1 MKQMEHSYKG
11 EEKFLVNDLKTIVS
25 KARSKAF
32 AAVNYSLV
40 ERNWRIGKRIVEEEQ
55 NGEARAEYGKH
66 IIEVASA
73 ALTEEFGKG
82 FSETNLINF
91 KKFFLLFKELEIH
104 QTVSEEFRKQVLHLL
119 PWSHYERLIRV
130 EDKKAREWYAKEAY
144 EQGWSFRTLNRNI
157 NTLYYERL
165 LMSKKKQPV
174 VNEMQDK
181 TKAYQQDKLE
191 YIKSPV
197 VLEFLGL
204 PEDTSLA
211 ESKLETAIINNL
223 EKFLM
228 EMGKGY
234 ALVARQQHIRT
245 EENDY
250 YIDLVFYNYLI
261 KSFILVDLKVNR
273 ITYQDVGQMD
283 MYLQMYDKMKKG
295 PDDNP
300 TIGIILCTET
310 DSDVA
315 RYSTLAKNDQMFA
328 AKYKLYLPD
337 KEDLRR
343 EIERQ
348 KELYL
353 MAHPEETGISVT
365 NGYAQPDSC
374 FMFAYDLEQDKLL
387 WRSADQ
393 SYNSM
398 NFVVKGDVILCGYGF
413 TAEDDYLY
421 QINRNTGEILDRLE
435 LKKMPDLLVEQDGKL
450 YVHTY
455 SYDYVIDF

>member
-1 MKQMEHSYKG
+1 MKEPSKKYNDEDNM
-11 EEKFLVNDLKTIVS
+11 LVNDLRSIVS

-40 ERNWRIGKRIVEEEQ
+40 ERNWRIGQRIVEEEQ
-55 NGEARAEYGKH
+55 NGASRAEYGKH
-66 IIEVASA
+66 VIEVASA
-73 ALTEEFGKG
+73 ALTKEFGKG
-82 FSETNLINF
+82 FSETNIMNF
-91 KKFFLLFKELEIH
+91 KKFYLKFKELTIP
-104 QTVSEEFRKQVLHLL
+104 QTLSEEFKKQKHQTLSDESSLLPQKGQTQPAQFELRLL

-130 EDKKAREWYAKEAY
+130 EDKKAREWYAKEAFN
-144 EQGWSFRTLNRNI
+144 EGWSYRTLNRNI

-165 LMSKKKQPV
+165 LMSTKKQPV
-174 VNEMQDK
+174 VDEMQDK

-353 MAHPEETGISVT
+353 MTHPEE
-365 NGYAQPDSC
+365 N
-374 FMFAYDLEQDKLL
+374 DK
-387 WRSADQ
+387 
-393 SYNSM
+393 
-398 NFVVKGDVILCGYGF
+398 
-413 TAEDDYLY
+413 E
-421 QINRNTGEILDRLE
+421 
-435 LKKMPDLLVEQDGKL
+435 
-450 YVHTY
+450 
-455 SYDYVIDF
+455 

>member
-1 MKQMEHSYKG
+1 MKQLNKKYNDEDNM
-11 EEKFLVNDLKTIVS
+11 LVNDLRSIVS

-40 ERNWRIGKRIVEEEQ
+40 ERNWRIGQRIVEQEQ
-55 NGEARAEYGKH
+55 NGASRAEYGKH
-66 IIEVASA
+66 VIEVASA
-73 ALTEEFGKG
+73 ALTKEFGKG
-82 FSETNLINF
+82 FSETNIMNF
-91 KKFFLLFKELEIH
+91 KKFYLKFKELTIP
-104 QTVSEEFRKQVLHLL
+104 QTVSEEFKKQKQQTLSDESSLLPPKGQTPSAQFELHLL

-130 EDKKAREWYAKEAY
+130 EDKKAREWYTKEAF

-165 LMSKKKQPV
+165 LMSTKKQPV
-174 VNEMQDK
+174 VDEMQDK

-353 MAHPEETGISVT
+353 MAHPEE
-365 NGYAQPDSC
+365 N
-374 FMFAYDLEQDKLL
+374 EK
-387 WRSADQ
+387 
-393 SYNSM
+393 
-398 NFVVKGDVILCGYGF
+398 
-413 TAEDDYLY
+413 E
-421 QINRNTGEILDRLE
+421 
-435 LKKMPDLLVEQDGKL
+435 
-450 YVHTY
+450 
-455 SYDYVIDF
+455 

>member
-1 MKQMEHSYKG
+1 MKQPGKKYNDEYNM
-11 EEKFLVNDLKTIVS
+11 LVNDLRSIVS

-40 ERNWRIGKRIVEEEQ
+40 ERNWRIGQRIVEQEQ
-55 NGEARAEYGKH
+55 NGASRAEYGKH
-66 IIEVASA
+66 VIEVASA
-73 ALTEEFGKG
+73 ALTKEFGKG
-82 FSETNLINF
+82 FSETNITNF
-91 KKFFLLFKELEIH
+91 KKFYLKFKELAIP
-104 QTVSEEFRKQVLHLL
+104 QTLSEEFKKQKQQTQSDESSLLPQKGQTASAQFELRLL

-130 EDKKAREWYAKEAY
+130 EDKKAREWYAKEAF

-174 VNEMQDK
+174 VNEMQDN

-353 MAHPEETGISVT
+353 MAHPEE
-365 NGYAQPDSC
+365 N
-374 FMFAYDLEQDKLL
+374 DK
-387 WRSADQ
+387 
-393 SYNSM
+393 
-398 NFVVKGDVILCGYGF
+398 
-413 TAEDDYLY
+413 E
-421 QINRNTGEILDRLE
+421 
-435 LKKMPDLLVEQDGKL
+435 
-450 YVHTY
+450 
-455 SYDYVIDF
+455 

>member
-1 MKQMEHSYKG
+1 MKQPGKKYNDEDNM
-11 EEKFLVNDLKTIVS
+11 LVNDLRSIVS

-40 ERNWRIGKRIVEEEQ
+40 ERNWRIGQRIVEQEQ
-55 NGEARAEYGKH
+55 NGASRAEYGKH
-66 IIEVASA
+66 VIEIASA

-82 FSETNLINF
+82 FSETNIMNF
-91 KKFFLLFKELEIH
+91 KKFYLKFKELTIP
-104 QTVSEEFRKQVLHLL
+104 QTLSEEFKKQKHQTLSDEFSLLPQKGQTQSAQFELRLL

-130 EDKKAREWYAKEAY
+130 EDKKAREWYAKEAF

-204 PEDTSLA
+204 PEDISLA

-283 MYLQMYDKMKKG
+283 MYLQMYDKIKKG

-353 MAHPEETGISVT
+353 MAHPEE
-365 NGYAQPDSC
+365 N
-374 FMFAYDLEQDKLL
+374 DK
-387 WRSADQ
+387 
-393 SYNSM
+393 
-398 NFVVKGDVILCGYGF
+398 
-413 TAEDDYLY
+413 E
-421 QINRNTGEILDRLE
+421 
-435 LKKMPDLLVEQDGKL
+435 
-450 YVHTY
+450 
-455 SYDYVIDF
+455 

>member
-1 MKQMEHSYKG
+1 MKQLNKKYNDEDNM
-11 EEKFLVNDLKTIVS
+11 LVNDLRSIVS

-40 ERNWRIGKRIVEEEQ
+40 ERNWRIGQRIVEQEQ
-55 NGEARAEYGKH
+55 NGASRAEYGKH
-66 IIEVASA
+66 VIEVASA
-73 ALTEEFGKG
+73 ALTKEFGKG
-82 FSETNLINF
+82 FSETNIMNF
-91 KKFFLLFKELEIH
+91 KKFYLKFKELTIPQTLSEEFKKQKQQTQSNESSLLPQKG
-104 QTVSEEFRKQVLHLL
+104 QTVSAQSELRLL

-130 EDKKAREWYAKEAY
+130 EDKKAREWYAKEAF
-144 EQGWSFRTLNRNI
+144 EEGWSFRTLNRNI

-165 LMSKKKQPV
+165 LMSTKKQPV
-174 VNEMQDK
+174 VDEMQDK
-181 TKAYQQDKLE
+181 TKDYQQDKLE

-353 MAHPEETGISVT
+353 MAHPEE
-365 NGYAQPDSC
+365 N
-374 FMFAYDLEQDKLL
+374 DK
-387 WRSADQ
+387 
-393 SYNSM
+393 
-398 NFVVKGDVILCGYGF
+398 
-413 TAEDDYLY
+413 E
-421 QINRNTGEILDRLE
+421 
-435 LKKMPDLLVEQDGKL
+435 
-450 YVHTY
+450 
-455 SYDYVIDF
+455 

>member
-1 MKQMEHSYKG
+1 MKQPRKKYNDEDNM
-11 EEKFLVNDLKTIVS
+11 LVNDLRSIVS

-40 ERNWRIGKRIVEEEQ
+40 ERNWRIGQRIVEQEQ
-55 NGEARAEYGKH
+55 NGASRAEYGKH
-66 IIEVASA
+66 VIEVASA

-82 FSETNLINF
+82 FSKTNIMNF
-91 KKFFLLFKELEIH
+91 KKFYLKFKELTIP
-104 QTVSEEFRKQVLHLL
+104 QTLSEEFKKQKHQTLSDESSLLPQKGQTQSAQFELRLL

-130 EDKKAREWYAKEAY
+130 EDKKAREWYAKEAF

-197 VLEFLGL
+197 VMEFLGL
-204 PEDTSLA
+204 PSDSSLK
-211 ESKLETAIINNL
+211 ESKLESAIIDNL

-300 TIGIILCTET
+300 TIGIILCAET

-337 KEDLRR
+337 KEDLKR

-353 MAHPEETGISVT
+353 MAHPEE
-365 NGYAQPDSC
+365 N
-374 FMFAYDLEQDKLL
+374 DK
-387 WRSADQ
+387 
-393 SYNSM
+393 
-398 NFVVKGDVILCGYGF
+398 
-413 TAEDDYLY
+413 E
-421 QINRNTGEILDRLE
+421 
-435 LKKMPDLLVEQDGKL
+435 
-450 YVHTY
+450 
-455 SYDYVIDF
+455 

>member
-1 MKQMEHSYKG
+1 MKQPRKKYNDEDNM
-11 EEKFLVNDLKTIVS
+11 LVNDLRSIVS

-40 ERNWRIGKRIVEEEQ
+40 ERNWRIGQRIVEEEQ
-55 NGEARAEYGKH
+55 NGASRAEYGKH
-66 IIEVASA
+66 VIEVASA

-82 FSETNLINF
+82 FSYTNIANYKRFYLTFNNLQI
-91 KKFFLLFKELEIH
+91 L
-104 QTVSEEFRKQVLHLL
+104 QTVSEEFNNPIQQTLPAKSSAPHKEDKAESTQSELRLL

-130 EDKKAREWYAKEAY
+130 EDKKAREWYAKEAF

-165 LMSKKKQPV
+165 LMSKKKRPV
-174 VNEMQDK
+174 VDEMQDN

-353 MAHPEETGISVT
+353 MTHPEE
-365 NGYAQPDSC
+365 N
-374 FMFAYDLEQDKLL
+374 EK
-387 WRSADQ
+387 
-393 SYNSM
+393 
-398 NFVVKGDVILCGYGF
+398 
-413 TAEDDYLY
+413 E
-421 QINRNTGEILDRLE
+421 
-435 LKKMPDLLVEQDGKL
+435 
-450 YVHTY
+450 
-455 SYDYVIDF
+455 

>member
-1 MKQMEHSYKG
+1 MKEPGKKYNDEDNM
-11 EEKFLVNDLKTIVS
+11 LVNDLRSIVS

-40 ERNWRIGKRIVEEEQ
+40 ERNWRIGQRIVEQEQ
-55 NGEARAEYGKH
+55 NGASRAEYGKH
-66 IIEVASA
+66 VIEIASA

-82 FSETNLINF
+82 FSYTNIANYKRFYLTFNNLQI
-91 KKFFLLFKELEIH
+91 L
-104 QTVSEEFRKQVLHLL
+104 QTVSEEFNNPIQQTLPAKSSAPHKEDKAESAQSELRLL

-130 EDKKAREWYAKEAY
+130 EDKQAREWYAKEAF

-165 LMSKKKQPV
+165 LMSTKKQPV
-174 VNEMQDK
+174 VDEMQDK

-283 MYLQMYDKMKKG
+283 MYLQMYDKIKKG

-353 MAHPEETGISVT
+353 MAHPEE
-365 NGYAQPDSC
+365 N
-374 FMFAYDLEQDKLL
+374 DK
-387 WRSADQ
+387 
-393 SYNSM
+393 
-398 NFVVKGDVILCGYGF
+398 
-413 TAEDDYLY
+413 E
-421 QINRNTGEILDRLE
+421 
-435 LKKMPDLLVEQDGKL
+435 
-450 YVHTY
+450 
-455 SYDYVIDF
+455 

>member
-1 MKQMEHSYKG
+1 MKQPRKKYNDEDNM
-11 EEKFLVNDLKTIVS
+11 LVNDLRSIVS

-40 ERNWRIGKRIVEEEQ
+40 ERNWRIGQRIVEQEQ
-55 NGEARAEYGKH
+55 NGASRAEYGKH
-66 IIEVASA
+66 VIEIASA

-82 FSETNLINF
+82 FSETNIMNF
-91 KKFFLLFKELEIH
+91 KKFYLKFKELTIP
-104 QTVSEEFRKQVLHLL
+104 QTLSEEFKKQKHQTLSDESSLLPQKGQTQSAQFELRLL

-130 EDKKAREWYAKEAY
+130 EDKKAREWYAKEAF
-144 EQGWSFRTLNRNI
+144 EQSWSFRTLNRNI

-174 VNEMQDK
+174 VDEMQDK

-300 TIGIILCTET
+300 TIGIILCAET

-353 MAHPEETGISVT
+353 MAHPEE
-365 NGYAQPDSC
+365 N
-374 FMFAYDLEQDKLL
+374 DK
-387 WRSADQ
+387 
-393 SYNSM
+393 
-398 NFVVKGDVILCGYGF
+398 
-413 TAEDDYLY
+413 E
-421 QINRNTGEILDRLE
+421 
-435 LKKMPDLLVEQDGKL
+435 
-450 YVHTY
+450 
-455 SYDYVIDF
+455 

>member
-1 MKQMEHSYKG
+1 MKEPGKKYNDEDNM
-11 EEKFLVNDLKTIVS
+11 LVNDLRSIVS

-40 ERNWRIGKRIVEEEQ
+40 ERNWRIGQRIVEEEQ
-55 NGEARAEYGKH
+55 NGASRAEYGKH
-66 IIEVASA
+66 VIEVASA
-73 ALTEEFGKG
+73 ALTKEFGKG
-82 FSETNLINF
+82 FSETNIMNF
-91 KKFFLLFKELEIH
+91 KKFYLKFKELTIP
-104 QTVSEEFRKQVLHLL
+104 QTLSEEFKKQKHQTLSDESSLLPQKGQTQPAQFELRLL

-130 EDKKAREWYAKEAY
+130 EDKKAREWYAKEAF

-165 LMSKKKQPV
+165 LMSTKKQPV
-174 VNEMQDK
+174 VDEMQDK

-328 AKYKLYLPD
+328 AKYKLYLPN

-353 MAHPEETGISVT
+353 MAHPEE
-365 NGYAQPDSC
+365 N
-374 FMFAYDLEQDKLL
+374 DK
-387 WRSADQ
+387 
-393 SYNSM
+393 
-398 NFVVKGDVILCGYGF
+398 
-413 TAEDDYLY
+413 E
-421 QINRNTGEILDRLE
+421 
-435 LKKMPDLLVEQDGKL
+435 
-450 YVHTY
+450 
-455 SYDYVIDF
+455 

>member
-1 MKQMEHSYKG
+1 MKEPGKKYNDEDNM
-11 EEKFLVNDLKTIVS
+11 LVNDLRSIVS

-40 ERNWRIGKRIVEEEQ
+40 ERNWRIGQRIVEQEQ
-55 NGEARAEYGKH
+55 NGASRAEYGKH
-66 IIEVASA
+66 VIEIASA

-82 FSETNLINF
+82 FSYTNIANYKRFYLTFNNLQI
-91 KKFFLLFKELEIH
+91 L
-104 QTVSEEFRKQVLHLL
+104 QTVSEEFKKQKHQTLSDASSLLPQKDQTQSTQSELRLL

-130 EDKKAREWYAKEAY
+130 EDKKAREWYAKEAF

-174 VNEMQDK
+174 VDEMQDK

-211 ESKLETAIINNL
+211 ESKLEIAIINNL

-353 MAHPEETGISVT
+353 MAHPEE
-365 NGYAQPDSC
+365 N
-374 FMFAYDLEQDKLL
+374 DK
-387 WRSADQ
+387 
-393 SYNSM
+393 
-398 NFVVKGDVILCGYGF
+398 
-413 TAEDDYLY
+413 E
-421 QINRNTGEILDRLE
+421 
-435 LKKMPDLLVEQDGKL
+435 
-450 YVHTY
+450 
-455 SYDYVIDF
+455 

>member
-1 MKQMEHSYKG
+1 MKQLGKKYNDEDNM
-11 EEKFLVNDLKTIVS
+11 LVNDLRSIVS

-40 ERNWRIGKRIVEEEQ
+40 ERNWRIGQRIVEQEQ
-55 NGEARAEYGKH
+55 NGASRAEYGKH
-66 IIEVASA
+66 VIEVASA
-73 ALTEEFGKG
+73 ALTKEFGKG
-82 FSETNLINF
+82 FSETNIMNF
-91 KKFFLLFKELEIH
+91 KKFYLKFKELTIP
-104 QTVSEEFRKQVLHLL
+104 QTVSEEFKKQKHQTLSDESSLLPQKGQTPPAQFELRFL

-130 EDKKAREWYAKEAY
+130 EDKKAREWYAKEAF

-181 TKAYQQDKLE
+181 TKAYQHDKLE

-353 MAHPEETGISVT
+353 MAHPEE
-365 NGYAQPDSC
+365 N
-374 FMFAYDLEQDKLL
+374 DK
-387 WRSADQ
+387 
-393 SYNSM
+393 
-398 NFVVKGDVILCGYGF
+398 
-413 TAEDDYLY
+413 E
-421 QINRNTGEILDRLE
+421 
-435 LKKMPDLLVEQDGKL
+435 
-450 YVHTY
+450 
-455 SYDYVIDF
+455 

>member
-1 MKQMEHSYKG
+1 MEHSYKG

-82 FSETNLINF
+82 FSETNIRTF
-91 KKFFLLFKELEIH
+91 RKFFLIFRNLEIQ
-104 QTVSEEFRKQVLHLL
+104 QTVSAESNLPKQQTLSDNLSSHFQKGQTPPAQFKLRLL
-119 PWSHYERLIRV
+119 PWSHYERLIRI
-130 EDKKAREWYAKEAY
+130 EDKRARDWYAKEAF
-144 EQGWSFRTLNRNI
+144 EQGWSYRTLSRNI

-165 LMSKKKQPV
+165 LMSKDKAPV
-174 VNEMQDK
+174 EKEMKEKTNEF
-181 TKAYQQDKLE
+181 QQDKLE

-197 VLEFLGL
+197 VMEFLGL
-204 PEDTSLA
+204 PSDSSLK
-211 ESKLETAIINNL
+211 ESKLESAIIDNL

-353 MAHPEETGISVT
+353 MAHPEE
-365 NGYAQPDSC
+365 N
-374 FMFAYDLEQDKLL
+374 DK
-387 WRSADQ
+387 
-393 SYNSM
+393 
-398 NFVVKGDVILCGYGF
+398 
-413 TAEDDYLY
+413 E
-421 QINRNTGEILDRLE
+421 
-435 LKKMPDLLVEQDGKL
+435 
-450 YVHTY
+450 
-455 SYDYVIDF
+455 

>member
-1 MKQMEHSYKG
+1 MKQPGKKYNDEDNM
-11 EEKFLVNDLKTIVS
+11 LVNDLRSIVS

-40 ERNWRIGKRIVEEEQ
+40 ERNWRIGQRIVEQEQ
-55 NGEARAEYGKH
+55 NGASRAEYGKH
-66 IIEVASA
+66 VIEIASA

-82 FSETNLINF
+82 FSYTNIANYKRFYLTFNNLQI
-91 KKFFLLFKELEIH
+91 L
-104 QTVSEEFRKQVLHLL
+104 QTVSEEFNNPIQQTPPAKSSAPHKEDKAESAQSELRFL

-130 EDKKAREWYAKEAY
+130 EDKQAREWYAKEAFN
-144 EQGWSFRTLNRNI
+144 EGWSYRTLNRNI

-204 PEDTSLA
+204 PEDISLA

-283 MYLQMYDKMKKG
+283 MYLQMYDNMKKG

-300 TIGIILCTET
+300 TIGIILCSET

-328 AKYKLYLPD
+328 AKYKLYLPNE
-337 KEDLRR
+337 EDLRR

-348 KELYL
+348 KELFL
-353 MAHPEETGISVT
+353 MAHPDE
-365 NGYAQPDSC
+365 N
-374 FMFAYDLEQDKLL
+374 DK
-387 WRSADQ
+387 
-393 SYNSM
+393 
-398 NFVVKGDVILCGYGF
+398 IL
-413 TAEDDYLY
+413 
-421 QINRNTGEILDRLE
+421 
-435 LKKMPDLLVEQDGKL
+435 
-450 YVHTY
+450 
-455 SYDYVIDF
+455 

>member
-1 MKQMEHSYKG
+1 MNEPGKKYNDEDNM
-11 EEKFLVNDLKTIVS
+11 LVNDLRSIVS

-40 ERNWRIGKRIVEEEQ
+40 ERNWRIGQRIVEQEQ
-55 NGEARAEYGKH
+55 NGASRAEYGKH
-66 IIEVASA
+66 VIEVASA

-82 FSETNLINF
+82 FSYTNIANYKRFYLTFNNLQI
-91 KKFFLLFKELEIH
+91 L
-104 QTVSEEFRKQVLHLL
+104 QTVSEEFKKQKHQTLSDESSLLPQKGLTQSVQSELRLL

-130 EDKKAREWYAKEAY
+130 EDRKAREWYAKEAF
-144 EQGWSFRTLNRNI
+144 EQGWSYRTLNRNI

-204 PEDTSLA
+204 PEDISLA

-283 MYLQMYDKMKKG
+283 MYLQMYDNMKKG

-300 TIGIILCTET
+300 TIGIILCSET

-353 MAHPEETGISVT
+353 MTHPEE
-365 NGYAQPDSC
+365 N
-374 FMFAYDLEQDKLL
+374 EK
-387 WRSADQ
+387 
-393 SYNSM
+393 
-398 NFVVKGDVILCGYGF
+398 
-413 TAEDDYLY
+413 E
-421 QINRNTGEILDRLE
+421 
-435 LKKMPDLLVEQDGKL
+435 
-450 YVHTY
+450 
-455 SYDYVIDF
+455 

>member
-1 MKQMEHSYKG
+1 MKQLNKKYNDEDNM
-11 EEKFLVNDLKTIVS
+11 LVNDLRSIVS
-25 KARSKAF
+25 KTRSKAF

-40 ERNWRIGKRIVEEEQ
+40 ERNWRIGQRIVEEEQ
-55 NGEARAEYGKH
+55 NGASRAEYGKH
-66 IIEVASA
+66 VIEVASA
-73 ALTEEFGKG
+73 ALTKEFGKG
-82 FSETNLINF
+82 FSETNIMNF
-91 KKFFLLFKELEIH
+91 KKFYLKFKELTIP
-104 QTVSEEFRKQVLHLL
+104 QTLSEEFKKQKHQTLSDESSLLPQKGQTQPAQFELRLL

-130 EDKKAREWYAKEAY
+130 EDKKALEWYAKEAF
-144 EQGWSFRTLNRNI
+144 EQGWSYRTLNRNI

-165 LMSKKKQPV
+165 LMSTKKQPV
-174 VNEMQDK
+174 VDEMQDK

-353 MAHPEETGISVT
+353 MTHPEE
-365 NGYAQPDSC
+365 N
-374 FMFAYDLEQDKLL
+374 
-387 WRSADQ
+387 
-393 SYNSM
+393 
-398 NFVVKGDVILCGYGF
+398 
-413 TAEDDYLY
+413 
-421 QINRNTGEILDRLE
+421 
-435 LKKMPDLLVEQDGKL
+435 KKE
-450 YVHTY
+450 
-455 SYDYVIDF
+455 

>member
-1 MKQMEHSYKG
+1 MKEPGKKYNDEDNM
-11 EEKFLVNDLKTIVS
+11 LVNDLRSIVS

-40 ERNWRIGKRIVEEEQ
+40 ERNWRIGQRIVEQEQ
-55 NGEARAEYGKH
+55 NGASRAEYGKH
-66 IIEVASA
+66 VIEVASA

-82 FSETNLINF
+82 FSETNIMNF
-91 KKFFLLFKELEIH
+91 KKFYLKFKELTIP
-104 QTVSEEFRKQVLHLL
+104 QTVSEEFKKQKQQTLSDELSSHFQKGQTPPAQFELRLL

-130 EDKKAREWYAKEAY
+130 EDKKAREWYAKEAF

-353 MAHPEETGISVT
+353 MAHPEE
-365 NGYAQPDSC
+365 N
-374 FMFAYDLEQDKLL
+374 DK
-387 WRSADQ
+387 
-393 SYNSM
+393 
-398 NFVVKGDVILCGYGF
+398 
-413 TAEDDYLY
+413 E
-421 QINRNTGEILDRLE
+421 
-435 LKKMPDLLVEQDGKL
+435 
-450 YVHTY
+450 
-455 SYDYVIDF
+455 

>member
-1 MKQMEHSYKG
+1 MKEPSKKYNDEDNM
-11 EEKFLVNDLKTIVS
+11 LVNDLRSIVS

-40 ERNWRIGKRIVEEEQ
+40 ERNWRIGQRIVEEEQ
-55 NGEARAEYGKH
+55 NGASRAEYGKH
-66 IIEVASA
+66 VIEVASA
-73 ALTEEFGKG
+73 ALTKEFGKG
-82 FSETNLINF
+82 FSETNIMNF
-91 KKFFLLFKELEIH
+91 KKFYLKFKELTIP
-104 QTVSEEFRKQVLHLL
+104 QTLSEEFKKQKHQTLSDESSLLPQKGQTQPAQFELRLL

-130 EDKKAREWYAKEAY
+130 EDKKAREWYAKEAF
-144 EQGWSFRTLNRNI
+144 EQGWSYRILNRNI

-165 LMSKKKQPV
+165 LMSTKKQPV
-174 VNEMQDK
+174 VDEMQDK

-353 MAHPEETGISVT
+353 TAHPEE
-365 NGYAQPDSC
+365 N
-374 FMFAYDLEQDKLL
+374 DK
-387 WRSADQ
+387 
-393 SYNSM
+393 
-398 NFVVKGDVILCGYGF
+398 
-413 TAEDDYLY
+413 E
-421 QINRNTGEILDRLE
+421 
-435 LKKMPDLLVEQDGKL
+435 
-450 YVHTY
+450 
-455 SYDYVIDF
+455 

>member
-1 MKQMEHSYKG
+1 MKEPRKKYNDEDNM
-11 EEKFLVNDLKTIVS
+11 LVNDLRSIVS

-40 ERNWRIGKRIVEEEQ
+40 ERNWRIGQRIVEQEQ
-55 NGEARAEYGKH
+55 NGASRAEYGKH
-66 IIEVASA
+66 VIEVASA
-73 ALTEEFGKG
+73 ALTKEFGKG
-82 FSETNLINF
+82 FSETNIMNF
-91 KKFFLLFKELEIH
+91 KKFYLKFKELTIP
-104 QTVSEEFRKQVLHLL
+104 QTVSEEFKKQKHQTLSDESSLLPQKGQTQSAQFELRLL

-130 EDKKAREWYAKEAY
+130 EDKKAREWYAKEAF

-197 VLEFLGL
+197 VMEFLGL
-204 PEDTSLA
+204 PSDSSLK
-211 ESKLETAIINNL
+211 ESKLESAIIDNL

-300 TIGIILCTET
+300 TIGIILCAET

-353 MAHPEETGISVT
+353 MTHPEE
-365 NGYAQPDSC
+365 N
-374 FMFAYDLEQDKLL
+374 EK
-387 WRSADQ
+387 
-393 SYNSM
+393 
-398 NFVVKGDVILCGYGF
+398 
-413 TAEDDYLY
+413 E
-421 QINRNTGEILDRLE
+421 
-435 LKKMPDLLVEQDGKL
+435 
-450 YVHTY
+450 
-455 SYDYVIDF
+455 

>member
-1 MKQMEHSYKG
+1 MKEPGKKYNDEDNM
-11 EEKFLVNDLKTIVS
+11 LVNDLRSIVS

-40 ERNWRIGKRIVEEEQ
+40 ERNWRIGQRIVEEEQ
-55 NGEARAEYGKH
+55 NGASRAEYGKH
-66 IIEVASA
+66 VIEVASA
-73 ALTEEFGKG
+73 ALTKEFGKG
-82 FSETNLINF
+82 FSETNIMNF
-91 KKFFLLFKELEIH
+91 KKFYLKFKELTIP
-104 QTVSEEFRKQVLHLL
+104 QTLSEEFKKQKHQTLSDESSLLSQKGQTQPAQFELRLL

-130 EDKKAREWYAKEAY
+130 EDKKAREWYAKEAFN
-144 EQGWSFRTLNRNI
+144 EGWSYRTLNRNI

-165 LMSKKKQPV
+165 LMSTKKQPV
-174 VNEMQDK
+174 VDEMQDK

-353 MAHPEETGISVT
+353 MAHPEE
-365 NGYAQPDSC
+365 N
-374 FMFAYDLEQDKLL
+374 DK
-387 WRSADQ
+387 
-393 SYNSM
+393 
-398 NFVVKGDVILCGYGF
+398 
-413 TAEDDYLY
+413 E
-421 QINRNTGEILDRLE
+421 
-435 LKKMPDLLVEQDGKL
+435 
-450 YVHTY
+450 
-455 SYDYVIDF
+455 

>member
-1 MKQMEHSYKG
+1 MKQPGKKYNDEYNM
-11 EEKFLVNDLKTIVS
+11 LVNDLRSIVS

-40 ERNWRIGKRIVEEEQ
+40 ERNWRIGQRIVEQEQ
-55 NGEARAEYGKH
+55 NGASRAEYGKH
-66 IIEVASA
+66 VIEVASA
-73 ALTEEFGKG
+73 ALTKEFGKG
-82 FSETNLINF
+82 FSETNITNF
-91 KKFFLLFKELEIH
+91 KKFYLKFKELAIL
-104 QTVSEEFRKQVLHLL
+104 QTVSEEFKKQKQQTQSDESSLLPQKGQTTSAQFELHLL

-130 EDKKAREWYAKEAY
+130 EDKKAREWYAKEAF

-174 VNEMQDK
+174 VDEMQDK
-181 TKAYQQDKLE
+181 TKIYQQDKLE
-191 YIKSPV
+191 YIKTPV

-353 MAHPEETGISVT
+353 MAHPEE
-365 NGYAQPDSC
+365 N
-374 FMFAYDLEQDKLL
+374 DK
-387 WRSADQ
+387 
-393 SYNSM
+393 
-398 NFVVKGDVILCGYGF
+398 
-413 TAEDDYLY
+413 E
-421 QINRNTGEILDRLE
+421 
-435 LKKMPDLLVEQDGKL
+435 
-450 YVHTY
+450 
-455 SYDYVIDF
+455 

>member
-1 MKQMEHSYKG
+1 MKEPGKKYNDEDNM
-11 EEKFLVNDLKTIVS
+11 LVNDLRSIVS

-40 ERNWRIGKRIVEEEQ
+40 ERNWRIGQRIVEEEQ
-55 NGEARAEYGKH
+55 NGASRAEYGKH
-66 IIEVASA
+66 VIEVASA
-73 ALTEEFGKG
+73 ALTKEFGKG
-82 FSETNLINF
+82 FSETNIMNF
-91 KKFFLLFKELEIH
+91 KKFYLKFKELTIP
-104 QTVSEEFRKQVLHLL
+104 QTLSEEFKKQKHQTLSDESSLLPQKGQTQPAQFELRLL

-130 EDKKAREWYAKEAY
+130 EDKKAREWYVKEAF
-144 EQGWSFRTLNRNI
+144 EQGWSYRTLNRNI

-165 LMSKKKQPV
+165 LMSTKKQPV
-174 VNEMQDK
+174 VDEMQDK

-353 MAHPEETGISVT
+353 MAHPEE
-365 NGYAQPDSC
+365 N
-374 FMFAYDLEQDKLL
+374 DK
-387 WRSADQ
+387 
-393 SYNSM
+393 
-398 NFVVKGDVILCGYGF
+398 
-413 TAEDDYLY
+413 E
-421 QINRNTGEILDRLE
+421 
-435 LKKMPDLLVEQDGKL
+435 
-450 YVHTY
+450 
-455 SYDYVIDF
+455 

>member
-1 MKQMEHSYKG
+1 MKQPRKKYNDEDNM
-11 EEKFLVNDLKTIVS
+11 LVNDLRSIVS

-32 AAVNYSLV
+32 AAVNYSLG
-40 ERNWRIGKRIVEEEQ
+40 ERNWRIGQRIVEQEQ
-55 NGEARAEYGKH
+55 NGASRAEYGKH
-66 IIEVASA
+66 VIEIASA

-82 FSETNLINF
+82 FSYTNIANYKRFYLTFNNLQI
-91 KKFFLLFKELEIH
+91 L
-104 QTVSEEFRKQVLHLL
+104 QTVSEEFNNPIQQTLPAKSSTPHKEDKAESTQSELRLL

-130 EDKKAREWYAKEAY
+130 EDKKAREWYAKEAFN
-144 EQGWSFRTLNRNI
+144 EGWSYRTLNRNI

-353 MAHPEETGISVT
+353 MAHPEE
-365 NGYAQPDSC
+365 N
-374 FMFAYDLEQDKLL
+374 DK
-387 WRSADQ
+387 
-393 SYNSM
+393 
-398 NFVVKGDVILCGYGF
+398 
-413 TAEDDYLY
+413 E
-421 QINRNTGEILDRLE
+421 
-435 LKKMPDLLVEQDGKL
+435 
-450 YVHTY
+450 
-455 SYDYVIDF
+455 

>member
-1 MKQMEHSYKG
+1 MKQMEHSYKR

-40 ERNWRIGKRIVEEEQ
+40 ERNWKIGKRIVEEEQ
-55 NGEARAEYGKH
+55 NGASRAEYGKH
-66 IIEVASA
+66 VIEIASA

-82 FSETNLINF
+82 FSYTNIANYKRFYLTFNNLQI
-91 KKFFLLFKELEIH
+91 L
-104 QTVSEEFRKQVLHLL
+104 QTVSEEFKKQKHQTLSDESSLLPQKDQTQSIQSELRLL

-130 EDKKAREWYAKEAY
+130 EDKQAREWYAKEAFN
-144 EQGWSFRTLNRNI
+144 EGWSYRTLNRNI

-165 LMSKKKQPV
+165 LMSTKKQPV
-174 VNEMQDK
+174 VDEMQDK

-353 MAHPEETGISVT
+353 MTHPEE
-365 NGYAQPDSC
+365 N
-374 FMFAYDLEQDKLL
+374 EK
-387 WRSADQ
+387 
-393 SYNSM
+393 
-398 NFVVKGDVILCGYGF
+398 
-413 TAEDDYLY
+413 E
-421 QINRNTGEILDRLE
+421 
-435 LKKMPDLLVEQDGKL
+435 
-450 YVHTY
+450 
-455 SYDYVIDF
+455 

>member
-1 MKQMEHSYKG
+1 MKQMEHSDKG

-25 KARSKAF
+25 KARGKAF

-73 ALTEEFGKG
+73 ALTAEFGKG
-82 FSETNLINF
+82 FSETNIRTF
-91 KKFFLLFKELEIH
+91 RLFYLTFSNLQIQ
-104 QTVSEEFRKQVLHLL
+104 QTVSAELHLL
-119 PWSHYERLIRV
+119 PWSHYERLIRI
-130 EDKKAREWYAKEAY
+130 EDKQARDWYAKEAF
-144 EQGWSFRTLNRNI
+144 EQGWSYRTLNRNI
-157 NTLYYERL
+157 STLYYERL
-165 LMSKKKQPV
+165 LMSKEKAPV
-174 VNEMQDK
+174 EKEMKEK
-181 TKAYQQDKLE
+181 TQEFQQDKLE

-197 VLEFLGL
+197 VMEFLGL
-204 PEDTSLA
+204 PSDSSLK
-211 ESKLETAIINNL
+211 ESKLESAIIDNL

-300 TIGIILCTET
+300 TIGIILCAET

-328 AKYKLYLPD
+328 AKYKLYLPNE
-337 KEDLRR
+337 EDLRR

-353 MAHPEETGISVT
+353 MAHP
-365 NGYAQPDSC
+365 
-374 FMFAYDLEQDKLL
+374 DK
-387 WRSADQ
+387 
-393 SYNSM
+393 
-398 NFVVKGDVILCGYGF
+398 
-413 TAEDDYLY
+413 
-421 QINRNTGEILDRLE
+421 
-435 LKKMPDLLVEQDGKL
+435 
-450 YVHTY
+450 
-455 SYDYVIDF
+455 

>member
-82 FSETNLINF
+82 FSETNIRTF
-91 KKFFLLFKELEIH
+91 RKFFLIFRNLEIQ
-104 QTVSEEFRKQVLHLL
+104 QTVSAESNLPKQQTLSDNLSSHFQKGQTPPAQFKLRLL
-119 PWSHYERLIRV
+119 PWSHYERLIRI
-130 EDKKAREWYAKEAY
+130 EDKRARDWYAKEAF
-144 EQGWSFRTLNRNI
+144 EQGWSYRTLSRNI

-165 LMSKKKQPV
+165 LMSKDKAPV
-174 VNEMQDK
+174 EKEMKEKTNEF
-181 TKAYQQDKLE
+181 QQDKLE

-197 VLEFLGL
+197 VMEFLGL
-204 PEDTSLA
+204 PSDSSLK
-211 ESKLETAIINNL
+211 ESKLESAIIDNL

-283 MYLQMYDKMKKG
+283 MYLQMYDKKKKG

-353 MAHPEETGISVT
+353 MAHPEE
-365 NGYAQPDSC
+365 N
-374 FMFAYDLEQDKLL
+374 DK
-387 WRSADQ
+387 
-393 SYNSM
+393 
-398 NFVVKGDVILCGYGF
+398 
-413 TAEDDYLY
+413 E
-421 QINRNTGEILDRLE
+421 
-435 LKKMPDLLVEQDGKL
+435 
-450 YVHTY
+450 
-455 SYDYVIDF
+455 

>member
-1 MKQMEHSYKG
+1 MKEPGKKYNDEDNM
-11 EEKFLVNDLKTIVS
+11 LVNDLRSIVS

-40 ERNWRIGKRIVEEEQ
+40 ERNWRIGQRIVEEEQ
-55 NGEARAEYGKH
+55 NGASRAEYGKH
-66 IIEVASA
+66 VIEVASA
-73 ALTEEFGKG
+73 ALTKEFGKG
-82 FSETNLINF
+82 FSETNIMNF
-91 KKFFLLFKELEIH
+91 KKFYLKFKELTIP
-104 QTVSEEFRKQVLHLL
+104 QTLSEEFKKQKHQTLSDESSLLPQKGQTQPAQFELRLL

-130 EDKKAREWYAKEAY
+130 EDKKAREWYAKEAF

-191 YIKSPV
+191 YFKSPV

-204 PEDTSLA
+204 PEDTFLA

-353 MAHPEETGISVT
+353 MAHPEE
-365 NGYAQPDSC
+365 N
-374 FMFAYDLEQDKLL
+374 DK
-387 WRSADQ
+387 
-393 SYNSM
+393 
-398 NFVVKGDVILCGYGF
+398 
-413 TAEDDYLY
+413 E
-421 QINRNTGEILDRLE
+421 
-435 LKKMPDLLVEQDGKL
+435 
-450 YVHTY
+450 
-455 SYDYVIDF
+455 

>member
-1 MKQMEHSYKG
+1 MKQPGKKYNDEDNM
-11 EEKFLVNDLKTIVS
+11 LVNDLRSIVS

-40 ERNWRIGKRIVEEEQ
+40 ERNWRIGQRIVEQEQ
-55 NGEARAEYGKH
+55 NGASRAEYGKH
-66 IIEVASA
+66 VIEIASA

-82 FSETNLINF
+82 FSETNIMNF
-91 KKFFLLFKELEIH
+91 KKFYLKFKELTIP
-104 QTVSEEFRKQVLHLL
+104 QTLSEEFKKQKHQTLSDEFSLLPQKGQTQSAQFELRLL

-130 EDKKAREWYAKEAY
+130 EDKKAREWYAKEAF

-174 VNEMQDK
+174 VKEMQDK

-295 PDDNP
+295 SDDNP

-353 MAHPEETGISVT
+353 MAHPEE
-365 NGYAQPDSC
+365 N
-374 FMFAYDLEQDKLL
+374 DK
-387 WRSADQ
+387 
-393 SYNSM
+393 
-398 NFVVKGDVILCGYGF
+398 
-413 TAEDDYLY
+413 E
-421 QINRNTGEILDRLE
+421 
-435 LKKMPDLLVEQDGKL
+435 
-450 YVHTY
+450 
-455 SYDYVIDF
+455 

>member
-1 MKQMEHSYKG
+1 MKEPSKKYNDEDNM
-11 EEKFLVNDLKTIVS
+11 LVNDLRSIVS

-40 ERNWRIGKRIVEEEQ
+40 ERNWRIGQRIVEEEQ
-55 NGEARAEYGKH
+55 NGASRAEYGKH
-66 IIEVASA
+66 VIEVASA

-82 FSETNLINF
+82 FSKTNIRSYRKFYLLFSDMGIQQAVPAIFTALVKGENQTHFTNLNI
-91 KKFFLLFKELEIH
+91 
-104 QTVSEEFRKQVLHLL
+104 L
-119 PWSHYERLIRV
+119 PWTHYERLIRV
-130 EDKKAREWYAKEAY
+130 EDKQAREWYAKEAFN
-144 EQGWSFRTLNRNI
+144 EGWSYRTLNRNI

-165 LMSKKKQPV
+165 LMSTKKQPV
-174 VNEMQDK
+174 VDEMQDK

-353 MAHPEETGISVT
+353 MTHPEE
-365 NGYAQPDSC
+365 N
-374 FMFAYDLEQDKLL
+374 EK
-387 WRSADQ
+387 
-393 SYNSM
+393 
-398 NFVVKGDVILCGYGF
+398 
-413 TAEDDYLY
+413 E
-421 QINRNTGEILDRLE
+421 
-435 LKKMPDLLVEQDGKL
+435 
-450 YVHTY
+450 
-455 SYDYVIDF
+455 

>member
-1 MKQMEHSYKG
+1 MKQPRKKYNDEDNM
-11 EEKFLVNDLKTIVS
+11 LVNDLRSIVS

-40 ERNWRIGKRIVEEEQ
+40 ERNWRIGQRIVEQEQ
-55 NGEARAEYGKH
+55 NGASRAEYGKH
-66 IIEVASA
+66 VIEIASA
-73 ALTEEFGKG
+73 ALAEEFGKG
-82 FSETNLINF
+82 FSYTNIANYKRFYLTFNNLQI
-91 KKFFLLFKELEIH
+91 L
-104 QTVSEEFRKQVLHLL
+104 QTVSEEFNNPIQQTLPAKSSTPHKEDKAESTQSELRLL

-130 EDKKAREWYAKEAY
+130 EDKKAREWYAKEAFN
-144 EQGWSFRTLNRNI
+144 EGWSYRTLNRNI

-353 MAHPEETGISVT
+353 MAHPEE
-365 NGYAQPDSC
+365 N
-374 FMFAYDLEQDKLL
+374 DK
-387 WRSADQ
+387 
-393 SYNSM
+393 
-398 NFVVKGDVILCGYGF
+398 
-413 TAEDDYLY
+413 E
-421 QINRNTGEILDRLE
+421 
-435 LKKMPDLLVEQDGKL
+435 
-450 YVHTY
+450 
-455 SYDYVIDF
+455 

>member
-1 MKQMEHSYKG
+1 MKEPGKKYNDEDNM
-11 EEKFLVNDLKTIVS
+11 LVNDLHSIVS

-40 ERNWRIGKRIVEEEQ
+40 ERNWRIGQRIVEQEQ
-55 NGEARAEYGKH
+55 NGASRAEYGKH
-66 IIEVASA
+66 VIEIASA

-82 FSETNLINF
+82 FSETNIRTF
-91 KKFFLLFKELEIH
+91 RKFFLIFRNLEIQ
-104 QTVSEEFRKQVLHLL
+104 QTVSAESNLPKQQTLSDNLSSHFQKGQTPPAQFKLRLL

-130 EDKKAREWYAKEAY
+130 EDKKARDWYAKEAF
-144 EQGWSFRTLNRNI
+144 EQGWSYRTLSRNI

-165 LMSKKKQPV
+165 LMSKDKAPV
-174 VNEMQDK
+174 EKEMKEKTNEF
-181 TKAYQQDKLE
+181 QQDKLE

-197 VLEFLGL
+197 VMEFLGL
-204 PEDTSLA
+204 PSDSSLK
-211 ESKLETAIINNL
+211 ESKLESAIINNL

-300 TIGIILCTET
+300 TIGIILCAET

-328 AKYKLYLPD
+328 AKYKLYLPNE
-337 KEDLRR
+337 EDLRR

-353 MAHPEETGISVT
+353 MAHP
-365 NGYAQPDSC
+365 
-374 FMFAYDLEQDKLL
+374 DK
-387 WRSADQ
+387 
-393 SYNSM
+393 
-398 NFVVKGDVILCGYGF
+398 
-413 TAEDDYLY
+413 
-421 QINRNTGEILDRLE
+421 
-435 LKKMPDLLVEQDGKL
+435 
-450 YVHTY
+450 
-455 SYDYVIDF
+455 

>member
-1 MKQMEHSYKG
+1 MA
-11 EEKFLVNDLKTIVS
+11 NDI
-25 KARSKAF
+25 
-32 AAVNYSLV
+32 VNYQNVITDIKGIISSGREVAYNAANKAMVLTYWHV
-40 ERNWRIGKRIVEEEQ
+40 GKRIVEQEQ
-55 NGEARAEYGKH
+55 NGASRAEYGKH
-66 IIEVASA
+66 VIEVASA
-73 ALTEEFGKG
+73 ALTKEFGKG
-82 FSETNLINF
+82 FSETNIMNF
-91 KKFFLLFKELEIH
+91 KKFYLKFKELTIH
-104 QTVSEEFRKQVLHLL
+104 QTLSEEFKKQKQQTLSAESSLFPQKGQTQSAQSELRLL

-130 EDKKAREWYAKEAY
+130 GDKKAREWYAKEAF

-353 MAHPEETGISVT
+353 MAHPEE
-365 NGYAQPDSC
+365 N
-374 FMFAYDLEQDKLL
+374 DK
-387 WRSADQ
+387 
-393 SYNSM
+393 
-398 NFVVKGDVILCGYGF
+398 
-413 TAEDDYLY
+413 E
-421 QINRNTGEILDRLE
+421 
-435 LKKMPDLLVEQDGKL
+435 
-450 YVHTY
+450 
-455 SYDYVIDF
+455 

>member
-1 MKQMEHSYKG
+1 MKEP
-11 EEKFLVNDLKTIVS
+11 EKKYNDEDNMLVNDLRSIVS

-40 ERNWRIGKRIVEEEQ
+40 ERNWRIGQRIVEQEQ
-55 NGEARAEYGKH
+55 NGASRAEYGKH
-66 IIEVASA
+66 VIEIASA

-82 FSETNLINF
+82 FSETNIMNF
-91 KKFFLLFKELEIH
+91 KKFYLKFKELTIP
-104 QTVSEEFRKQVLHLL
+104 QTLSEEFKKQKHQTLSDEFSLLPQKGQTQSAQFELRLL

-130 EDKKAREWYAKEAY
+130 EDKKAREWYAKEAF

-343 EIERQ
+343 EIERE

-353 MAHPEETGISVT
+353 MAHPEET
-365 NGYAQPDSC
+365 
-374 FMFAYDLEQDKLL
+374 DK
-387 WRSADQ
+387 
-393 SYNSM
+393 
-398 NFVVKGDVILCGYGF
+398 
-413 TAEDDYLY
+413 E
-421 QINRNTGEILDRLE
+421 
-435 LKKMPDLLVEQDGKL
+435 
-450 YVHTY
+450 
-455 SYDYVIDF
+455 

>member
-1 MKQMEHSYKG
+1 MKEPGKKYND
-11 EEKFLVNDLKTIVS
+11 EDNILVNDLRSIVS

-40 ERNWRIGKRIVEEEQ
+40 ERNWRIGQRIVEEEQ
-55 NGEARAEYGKH
+55 NGASRAEYGKH
-66 IIEVASA
+66 VIEVASA
-73 ALTEEFGKG
+73 ALTKEFGKG
-82 FSETNLINF
+82 FSETNIMNF
-91 KKFFLLFKELEIH
+91 KKFYLKFKELTIP
-104 QTVSEEFRKQVLHLL
+104 QTLSEEFKKQKHQTLSDESSLLPQKGQTQSTQSELRLL

-130 EDKKAREWYAKEAY
+130 EDKKAREWYAKEVF

-353 MAHPEETGISVT
+353 MAHPEE
-365 NGYAQPDSC
+365 N
-374 FMFAYDLEQDKLL
+374 DK
-387 WRSADQ
+387 
-393 SYNSM
+393 
-398 NFVVKGDVILCGYGF
+398 
-413 TAEDDYLY
+413 E
-421 QINRNTGEILDRLE
+421 
-435 LKKMPDLLVEQDGKL
+435 
-450 YVHTY
+450 
-455 SYDYVIDF
+455 

>member
-1 MKQMEHSYKG
+1 MKEPGKKYNDEDNM
-11 EEKFLVNDLKTIVS
+11 LVNDLRSIVS

-40 ERNWRIGKRIVEEEQ
+40 ERNWRIGQRIVEQEQ
-55 NGEARAEYGKH
+55 NGASRAEYGKH
-66 IIEVASA
+66 VIEIASA

-82 FSETNLINF
+82 FSETNIMNF
-91 KKFFLLFKELEIH
+91 KKFYLKFKELTIP
-104 QTVSEEFRKQVLHLL
+104 QTLSEEFKKQKHQTLSDEFSLLPQKGQTQSAQFELRLL

-130 EDKKAREWYAKEAY
+130 EDKKAREWYAKEAF

-204 PEDTSLA
+204 PEDISLA

-300 TIGIILCTET
+300 TIGIILCTEN

-353 MAHPEETGISVT
+353 MAHPEE
-365 NGYAQPDSC
+365 N
-374 FMFAYDLEQDKLL
+374 DK
-387 WRSADQ
+387 
-393 SYNSM
+393 
-398 NFVVKGDVILCGYGF
+398 
-413 TAEDDYLY
+413 E
-421 QINRNTGEILDRLE
+421 
-435 LKKMPDLLVEQDGKL
+435 
-450 YVHTY
+450 
-455 SYDYVIDF
+455 

>member
-1 MKQMEHSYKG
+1 MKQPRKKYNDEDNM
-11 EEKFLVNDLKTIVS
+11 LVNDLRSIVS

-40 ERNWRIGKRIVEEEQ
+40 ERNWRIGQRIVEQEQ
-55 NGEARAEYGKH
+55 NGASRAEYGKH
-66 IIEVASA
+66 VIEIASA

-82 FSETNLINF
+82 FSETNIMNF
-91 KKFFLLFKELEIH
+91 KKFYLKFKELTIP
-104 QTVSEEFRKQVLHLL
+104 QTLSEEFKKQKHQTLSDESSLLPQKGQTQSAQFELRLL

-130 EDKKAREWYAKEAY
+130 EDKKAREWYAKEAF

-165 LMSKKKQPV
+165 LMSTKKQPV

-204 PEDTSLA
+204 PEDTFLA

-337 KEDLRR
+337 KEDLKR

-353 MAHPEETGISVT
+353 MAHPEE
-365 NGYAQPDSC
+365 N
-374 FMFAYDLEQDKLL
+374 DK
-387 WRSADQ
+387 
-393 SYNSM
+393 
-398 NFVVKGDVILCGYGF
+398 
-413 TAEDDYLY
+413 E
-421 QINRNTGEILDRLE
+421 
-435 LKKMPDLLVEQDGKL
+435 
-450 YVHTY
+450 
-455 SYDYVIDF
+455 

>member
-1 MKQMEHSYKG
+1 MKQPRKKYNDEDNM
-11 EEKFLVNDLKTIVS
+11 LVNDLRSIVS

-40 ERNWRIGKRIVEEEQ
+40 ERNWRIGQRIVEQEQ
-55 NGEARAEYGKH
+55 NGASRAEYGKH
-66 IIEVASA
+66 VIEIASA

-82 FSETNLINF
+82 FSETNIMNF
-91 KKFFLLFKELEIH
+91 KKFYLKFKELTIP
-104 QTVSEEFRKQVLHLL
+104 QTLSEEFKKQKHQTLSDESSLLPQKDQTQSIQSELRLL

-130 EDKKAREWYAKEAY
+130 EDKQAREWYAKEAFN
-144 EQGWSFRTLNRNI
+144 EGWSYRTLNRNI

-300 TIGIILCTET
+300 TIGIILCAET

-353 MAHPEETGISVT
+353 MAHPEE
-365 NGYAQPDSC
+365 N
-374 FMFAYDLEQDKLL
+374 DK
-387 WRSADQ
+387 
-393 SYNSM
+393 
-398 NFVVKGDVILCGYGF
+398 
-413 TAEDDYLY
+413 E
-421 QINRNTGEILDRLE
+421 
-435 LKKMPDLLVEQDGKL
+435 
-450 YVHTY
+450 
-455 SYDYVIDF
+455 

>member
-1 MKQMEHSYKG
+1 MKQPRKKYNDEDNM
-11 EEKFLVNDLKTIVS
+11 LVNDLRSIVS

-40 ERNWRIGKRIVEEEQ
+40 ERNWRIGQRIVEQEQ
-55 NGEARAEYGKH
+55 NGASRAEYGKH
-66 IIEVASA
+66 VIEIASA

-82 FSETNLINF
+82 FSYTNIANYKRFYLTFNNLQI
-91 KKFFLLFKELEIH
+91 L
-104 QTVSEEFRKQVLHLL
+104 QTVSEEFNNPIQQTLPAKSSTPHKEDKAESTQSELRLL

-130 EDKKAREWYAKEAY
+130 EDKKAREWYAKEAF

-174 VNEMQDK
+174 VDEMQDK

-273 ITYQDVGQMD
+273 ITSQDVGQMD

-353 MAHPEETGISVT
+353 MAHPEE
-365 NGYAQPDSC
+365 N
-374 FMFAYDLEQDKLL
+374 DK
-387 WRSADQ
+387 
-393 SYNSM
+393 
-398 NFVVKGDVILCGYGF
+398 
-413 TAEDDYLY
+413 E
-421 QINRNTGEILDRLE
+421 
-435 LKKMPDLLVEQDGKL
+435 
-450 YVHTY
+450 
-455 SYDYVIDF
+455 